1 VGSGTNRQG
10 IVLSSGHTSSNLA
23 YNAISSDKTS
33 NTQSLT
39 ITPETSAVAAA
50 GGNQLLMYG
59 NSMAPSFPI

>member
-1 VGSGTNRQG
+1 M
-10 IVLSSGHTSSNLA
+10 SSGHTASNLS
-23 YNAISSDKTS
+23 YNAISSNTTS

-59 NSMAPSFPI
+59 DS